1 MAKSIILKGIGKA
14 YNPGKKVLQ
23 ELNLTINQGEMF
35 FLLGPSGCGKSTLL
49 RIIAGLLEPDCGEIY
64 FDEQRVDKLP
74 PEKRAAAMVFQSYAL
89 WPHMTVF
96 ENVAFGLKAARVK
109 AAEITERVNTILAI
123 VQLSDLAARKITSL
137 SGGQQ
142 QRVALA
148 RALVVDPAV
157 LLLDEPLSNLDA
169 RLRDHMRGQ
178 IRAICKSKKQTA
190 VYVTHDRQEALS
202 MADRIA
208 VMDEGVIQQLGT
220 PRELYRYPV
229 NRFVASFL
237 GETNFVPAR
246 IKELREDG
254 SAVIDSALGLFRV
267 ERPGDRPVNW
277 KVNGAYTAL
286 FRPESVR
293 QAVMVK
299 GENIFEAV
307 VSAESCLGEV
317 GSWTLQCELS
327 VDLTMNELA
336 PQPRELGKVDYFYV
350 SPHDIV
356 LLED

>member
-178 IRAICKSKKQTA
+178 IRAICNSKKQT
-190 VYVTHDRQEALS
+190 LS
-202 MADRIA
+202 QWCR
-208 VMDEGVIQQLGT
+208 T
-220 PRELYRYPV
+220 
-229 NRFVASFL
+229 S
-237 GETNFVPAR
+237 VPC
-246 IKELREDG
+246 
-254 SAVIDSALGLFRV
+254 
-267 ERPGDRPVNW
+267 
-277 KVNGAYTAL
+277 Y
-286 FRPESVR
+286 
-293 QAVMVK
+293 
-299 GENIFEAV
+299 
-307 VSAESCLGEV
+307 
-317 GSWTLQCELS
+317 
-327 VDLTMNELA
+327 
-336 PQPRELGKVDYFYV
+336 
-350 SPHDIV
+350 
-356 LLED
+356 